1 MPIPFHE
8 YALSSTTDGFNDGEH
23 EMHPAIP
30 ALVHTDMS
38 SPNRVFVGYL
48 TFRLPIDAVA
58 VPSAHAPESF
68 SRLCWTAS
76 DNH

>member
-38 SPNRVFVGYL
+38 SLNHGFVGYL
-48 TFRLPIDAVA
+48 TFRLPAGIVA
-58 VPSAHAPESF
+58 AQNAHTPESF
-68 SRLCWTAS
+68 SRL
-76 DNH
+76 